1 MIIQTTSCLPQVNS
15 IENTK
20 GQKCRL
26 RMSRLK
32 LLMEIST
39 PENYNV
45 TLDYHG
51 PTGLLRSKLD
61 SAGRSYVYSYDEFG
75 RLTAAVT
82 PTGKVLRL
90 GFDLSV
96 KGAVVKVTHDD
107 RQPLSMLIKGYS
119 VVTKL
124 GTHSYKSTVCIT
136 TKQLHVET
144 LL

>member
-1 MIIQTTSCLPQVNS
+1 
-15 IENTK
+15 
-20 GQKCRL
+20 
-26 RMSRLK
+26 MSRLK

-124 GTHSYKSTVCIT
+124 GTHISFNTLTDVLENHLSSKVCIRT
-136 TKQLHVET
+136 EQLYVET
-144 LL
+144 LF

>member
-1 MIIQTTSCLPQVNS
+1 MNS

-26 RMSRLK
+26 KMSRMK
-32 LLMEIST
+32 LLIEIST
-39 PENYNV
+39 PDNYNV

-90 GFDLSV
+90 SFDLSV
-96 KGAVVKVTHDD
+96 KGAVVKVAHDD
-107 RQPLSMLIKGYS
+107 KQPLSMLIKGS
-119 VVTKL
+119 TVITKL
-124 GTHSYKSTVCIT
+124 GWYGVN
-136 TKQLHVET
+136 L
-144 LL
+144 